1 MEPFRY
7 PIPKCYPCDDV
18 TKSASVGKKSVVTHK
33 WPLTWQGRFTKM
45 QSVFCRVLML
55 NHSMAY
61 EGKFTKRNTRILTK
75 KIACACW

>member
-1 MEPFRY
+1 MPERFTEMGAFKAVGIAWMEPFRY

-61 EGKFTKRNTRILTK
+61 
-75 KIACACW
+75 